1 VKNVH
6 VPLEFPADDPH
17 KGDAIPMLRIHVGLD
32 LENEARKMRVIWGYE
47 SSVVHLSAHSGP
59 DRLL

>member
-1 VKNVH
+1 
-6 VPLEFPADDPH
+6 
-17 KGDAIPMLRIHVGLD
+17 MLRIHVGLD